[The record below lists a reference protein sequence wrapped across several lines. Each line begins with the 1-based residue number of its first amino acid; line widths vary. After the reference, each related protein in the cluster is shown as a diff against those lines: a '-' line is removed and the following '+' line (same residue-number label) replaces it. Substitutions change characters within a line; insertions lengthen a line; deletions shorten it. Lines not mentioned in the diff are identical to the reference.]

1 MKIRWKQPERGH
13 NRDYDVNVAIG
24 GFIMKMHMHRLGIGE
39 WEMWVTLEQRD
50 APATTTRRAAR

>member
-1 MKIRWKQPERGH
+1 MKIKSKEPERGH

-24 GFIMKMHMHRLGIGE
+24 GYIMKMHMHRLGVGD

-50 APATTTRRAAR
+50 AAGRKVR

>member
-1 MKIRWKQPERGH
+1 MKIKFKEPERGH

-24 GFIMKMHMHRLGIGE
+24 GYIMKMHMHRLGVGD

-50 APATTTRRAAR
+50 AAGGSRKGR